1 MKTFAEA
8 DLIRLRAGT
17 MKFDAFARLHTR
29 TVRSICDYYYRRFP
43 QQSLDLSDLEQ
54 EALLEIWRSVDT
66 WDPNRGIP
74 ISKYVGYRLGRRVRC
89 EIERV
94 QGWPKKSRGTKAPIF
109 VELEHIPQV
118 SYNVAK
124 LVLDCFPAG
133 IEREIAC
140 GLVAGLSVDRVAS
153 TIWNERREEFGLSS
167 EESTRKITKKLIGRF
182 SDRSEN
188 LRV

>member
-1 MKTFAEA
+1 MKTFAES

-17 MKFDAFARLHTR
+17 MSFDAFARLHSR

-54 EALLEIWRSVDT
+54 EALLEIWRAVDT
-66 WDPNRGIP
+66 WDPDRGIP
-74 ISKYVGYRLGRRVRC
+74 ISKFVGYRMGRRVRC

-94 QGWPKKSRGTKAPIF
+94 QGWPKKSRGTKAPVF
-109 VELEHIPQV
+109 AELDQIPQFRL
-118 SYNVAK
+118 NVAN
-124 LVLDCFPAG
+124 LVLDCFPPG

-153 TIWNERREEFGLSS
+153 TIWNERREEFGLTS
-167 EESTRKITKKLIGRF
+167 EASTRKITKSLIGRF
-182 SDRSEN
+182 SDRSES